1 MNAKTKEISEMVRA
15 LREEKKLAKESR
27 PKCNHGKTQDSLRLS
42 VKYASRRT
50 ARRIGKQVLQE
61 NSEMSSGGGGPHGWT
76 KATSVVTTDKQ
87 IIVTAENGAVVT
99 LDKETGKV
107 LSIVPPA
114 K

>member
-1 MNAKTKEISEMVRA
+1 
-15 LREEKKLAKESR
+15 
-27 PKCNHGKTQDSLRLS
+27 
-42 VKYASRRT
+42 
-50 ARRIGKQVLQE
+50 
-61 NSEMSSGGGGPHGWT
+61 MSSGGGGPHGWT